1 MTREEYQNRVLGCF
15 VGKNIGGTLGMP
27 MEWERSKNDVTY
39 YTHDITGD
47 PLPNDDLDIQILW
60 LLALEEQG
68 LHIDSKILGQYFNEY
83 MIFTHAEYRRQ
94 YENEYPFLHAD
105 SIFLYLDHLPYNFS
119 PNIFTHLTCRLYVF

>member
-47 PLPNDDLDIQILW
+47 PLPNDDLDIQILSV
-60 LLALEEQG
+60 
-68 LHIDSKILGQYFNEY
+68 DFKIRLFKRSG
-83 MIFTHAEYRRQ
+83 
-94 YENEYPFLHAD
+94 
-105 SIFLYLDHLPYNFS
+105 SSFLYKDKIIPQVIS
-119 PNIFTHLTCRLYVF
+119 ACRQILILHPLGEFYCLKKLWYIP

>member
-47 PLPNDDLDIQILW
+47 PLPNDDLDIPTSVRISGHAYFREIRKRQQNMLLRMRLW
-60 LLALEEQG
+60 IMETERASMQKY
-68 LHIDSKILGQYFNEY
+68 SWQPW
-83 MIFTHAEYRRQ
+83 RVQ
-94 YENEYPFLHAD
+94 PFMKGI
-105 SIFLYLDHLPYNFS
+105 SVS
-119 PNIFTHLTCRLYVF
+119 